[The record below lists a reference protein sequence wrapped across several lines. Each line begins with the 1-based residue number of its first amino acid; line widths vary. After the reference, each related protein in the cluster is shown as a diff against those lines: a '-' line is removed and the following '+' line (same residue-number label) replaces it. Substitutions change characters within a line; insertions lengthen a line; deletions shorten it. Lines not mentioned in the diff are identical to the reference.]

1 MMRHAPGATCA
12 QQAPTRRTHHRSREG
27 GPWPARVRLCPGMGG
42 TPQRSEPWLFTVTDR
57 VVRTALRAEASAEC
71 SCISLSPSLRRLK
84 VSNGYRSSFFRYP
97 SQGRSPCHSR

>member
-42 TPQRSEPWLFTVTDR
+42 TPQRSEPWLFTVQ
-57 VVRTALRAEASAEC
+57 TAS
-71 SCISLSPSLRRLK
+71 SGPTQSGSLSRMQLYFAVAFAAPPQSEQRLSK
-84 VSNGYRSSFFRYP
+84 
-97 SQGRSPCHSR
+97 QLL